1 MVPLLAALFIGIR
14 GNYGSKNE
22 LSIVCNPSRA
32 NSSAVE
38 AELAITKYL
47 LSVGLY
53 GEPILIISNTF
64 CLSAI
69 IRNHTEKH
77 VLKEVSLSYTGFMI
91 MWILWVWG
99 DMLTTKIAESLGAA
113 IRSQAC

>member
-1 MVPLLAALFIGIR
+1 VVPLLAALFIGIR

-38 AELAITKYL
+38 AELEITKYL

-53 GEPILIISNTF
+53 
-64 CLSAI
+64 
-69 IRNHTEKH
+69 
-77 VLKEVSLSYTGFMI
+77 
-91 MWILWVWG
+91 
-99 DMLTTKIAESLGAA
+99 
-113 IRSQAC
+113 